1 MNKLADISKEI
12 QDFKTAVYGKDVRN
26 SMVSLA
32 EKVNTEATS
41 AANLSRDSAA
51 SSASSA
57 QDANTAIGIANAAK
71 DECNTA
77 AINANEKAV
86 LANNAAQTAN
96 TAAAGAIDAAEAANN
111 IAEEVESRLIAGE
124 LKGETG
130 PEGPQGI
137 QGEAGMPFQIAKV
150 YPSIDNMNGGYDS
163 DAVEVGQFVIINTD
177 DTEDPDNAKLYIK
190 GSSAYD
196 FITDLSGATGM
207 QGPQGV
213 QGLQGPQGKTGPQGQ
228 PGDSAPEIIAA
239 RGEYDNLKT
248 RLDVSDASVI
258 QMIDDLTIGG
268 RNYLQNSE
276 FRNGLDNWEGADSS
290 TISIDTIEDKT
301 VLKIDKTTST
311 TADGTVYQSVA
322 VSKNQTYILHGK
334 VYVASA
340 GRITVTI
347 FSDAGSLFY
356 NSFIQADAP
365 GWYTVKCRFN
375 TEQKTTIRAAFA
387 VRTDEAYLY
396 HPKLEIGNKATDWTP
411 APEDVQEQIQNLITS
426 VSGKQNILQ
435 GGTYVGDLN
444 DLKEPKRYWLRF
456 SDNTNLPVI
465 PNSNYGYIEIQQIS
479 SSSFLQILTTFS
491 IDSSLS
497 KVYYRYYTNAQW
509 YDWAELAVARDLLF
523 NAYMEDISSGA
534 PFNKNFIQ
542 VEIGNPKSNY
552 HRSSYFAKPANDG
565 TWSNIPTG
573 MDTTLFTGYREVL
586 YRSTI
591 GIEIKITEMYPV
603 PGRIWWAYYN
613 SGTWYMWYVTT
624 ATDAKSYV
632 DLNALMSTTGAGRGS
647 VLASTYKANSTGG
660 PTQARGLVLTAGLDD
675 GSSIQVAF
683 SGSSGYI
690 RGKTSGG
697 QVGGWSTL

>member
-1 MNKLADISKEI
+1 MADISKEI
-12 QDFKTAVYGKDVRN
+12 QSFKTAVYGKDVRN

-32 EKVNTEATS
+32 EKVNIEATT
-41 AANLSRDSAA
+41 AANSSKDSAA

-71 DECNTA
+71 DESDTA

-86 LANNAAQTAN
+86 LANNAAQAAN
-96 TAAAGAIDAAEAANN
+96 IAAAGAIDAAEAANN
-111 IAEEVESRLIAGE
+111 IAGEVESKLIAGE

-130 PEGPQGI
+130 PEGPQGV
-137 QGEAGMPFQIAKV
+137 QGEAGMPFQITKV
-150 YPSIDNMNGGYDS
+150 YPSIDDMNSGYDS
-163 DAVEVGQFVIINTD
+163 DDVEVGQFVIINTD

-190 GSSAYD
+190 GSSTYD

-213 QGLQGPQGKTGPQGQ
+213 QGLQGPQGKTGPEGQ

-248 RLDVSDASVI
+248 RLDVGDASVI
-258 QMIDDLTIGG
+258 QMIEDLTIGG

-301 VLKIDKTTST
+301 VLKIDKTTSA

-334 VYVASA
+334 VYAASA
-340 GRITVTI
+340 GRISVVI
-347 FSDAGSLFY
+347 FSDTGSLFY
-356 NSFIQADAP
+356 DSFIQAEAP

-375 TEQKTTIRAAFA
+375 TGQETAIRAAFA

-396 HPKLEIGNKATDWTP
+396 HPKLEIGSKATDWTP
-411 APEDVQEQIQNLITS
+411 APEDIQEQIQNLITS

-456 SDNTNLPVI
+456 SDNTNLPDVTD
-465 PNSNYGYIEIQQIS
+465 SNYGYIETQQFS

-491 IDSSLS
+491 STASSS
-497 KVYYRYYTNAQW
+497 RICYRYYTNAQW
-509 YDWAELAVARDLLF
+509 YPWV
-523 NAYMEDISSGA
+523 YMPYSLDFRYSFWDSTDGSTI
-534 PFNKNFIQ
+534 NKNFLLISTTNRYAVQ
-542 VEIGNPKSNY
+542 N
-552 HRSSYFAKPANDG
+552 RSCNFSKPANDN
-565 TWSNIPTG
+565 TWTNVPESVKAVTW
-573 MDTTLFTGYREVL
+573 TGYRSVL
-586 YRSTI
+586 WRSATHI
-591 GIEIKITEMYPV
+591 LVDIVEAYPMAGRRWTRFYNGTLWSNWNVIMPYASNSAGNLTGLLSDIAIAPGIV
-603 PGRIWWAYYN
+603 H
-613 SGTWYMWYVTT
+613 T
-624 ATDAKSYV
+624 ATYGAS
-632 DLNALMSTTGAGRGS
+632 ATGA
-647 VLASTYKANSTGG
+647 
-660 PTQARGLVLTAGLDD
+660 PTQSRGIVMTAGLDD
-675 GSSIQVAF
+675 GSVMQVAF
-683 SGSSGYI
+683 LSSLGVYI
-690 RGKTSGG
+690 RTKNSSG
-697 QVGGWSTL
+697 QVGAWSGIGTAG